1 MKSKTKTILIFAA
14 ILAAAFLIAFL
25 DGGAVQSAADEEE
38 EGTLI
43 GAFVS
48 EEDIDIGG
56 DLAVSAAGKF
66 VWKAGRLYMD
76 TDEDWWALK
85 DRGSGIYCTMEPD
98 SRDGEE
104 DAKSP
109 CITNFGTLGA
119 PQGKTAID
127 NDNGIRTTDIDLSG
141 EVYACGSRH
150 VIFKFYP
157 IYQTDDGRIYLTR
170 GNSMGMSGADGASI
184 THTLTSDK
192 TETIGGKSERV
203 KVRVAITVAARP
215 TPTKFTV
222 AHMDENDDLLK
233 LEEFAPDALPESI
246 TAAPGAAY
254 LIGTSYG
261 TDWNGETAEYDIC
274 SRSNDSAPYS
284 YSNLD
289 TFRYQGGKLCSISI
303 KVNWGGGNSMKRLIA
318 FALALAVVFGVS
330 FALYKPERIEAAAR
344 ETMEDE
350 WVGYFFA
357 LEPFDGRR
365 YATETGDDY
374 DFGVPGVPV
383 FVTIT
388 AFEPDDPDYEEG
400 SEFNYS
406 VGAAVSDEA
415 VGSGMRVN
423 VDDNGSSYETS
434 GEICYASGEWKPVKQ
449 CSVYRTSD
457 GKYYAEWDRTGMGP
471 RVGVSRE
478 ESVEWKVNGRT
489 ERRSI
494 KVSITF
500 EEHTAAESVEFVWM
514 DSDKNVLSRAEYAAD
529 ALPETLTAPDG
540 ASMLVVT
547 QTSADGTSA
556 RSLCTQDDLFARAY
570 VPSTLSGL
578 LRVVDVSLD
587 WGENGT

>member
-1 MKSKTKTILIFAA
+1 
-14 ILAAAFLIAFL
+14 
-25 DGGAVQSAADEEE
+25 
-38 EGTLI
+38 
-43 GAFVS
+43 
-48 EEDIDIGG
+48 
-56 DLAVSAAGKF
+56 
-66 VWKAGRLYMD
+66 
-76 TDEDWWALK
+76 
-85 DRGSGIYCTMEPD
+85 
-98 SRDGEE
+98 
-104 DAKSP
+104 
-109 CITNFGTLGA
+109 
-119 PQGKTAID
+119 
-127 NDNGIRTTDIDLSG
+127 
-141 EVYACGSRH
+141 
-150 VIFKFYP
+150 
-157 IYQTDDGRIYLTR
+157 
-170 GNSMGMSGADGASI
+170 
-184 THTLTSDK
+184 
-192 TETIGGKSERV
+192 
-203 KVRVAITVAARP
+203 
-215 TPTKFTV
+215 
-222 AHMDENDDLLK
+222 
-233 LEEFAPDALPESI
+233 
-246 TAAPGAAY
+246 
-254 LIGTSYG
+254 
-261 TDWNGETAEYDIC
+261 
-274 SRSNDSAPYS
+274 
-284 YSNLD
+284 
-289 TFRYQGGKLCSISI
+289 
-303 KVNWGGGNSMKRLIA
+303 MKRLIA

-406 VGAAVSDEA
+406 VGAAVS
-415 VGSGMRVN
+415 
-423 VDDNGSSYETS
+423 
-434 GEICYASGEWKPVKQ
+434 
-449 CSVYRTSD
+449 
-457 GKYYAEWDRTGMGP
+457 DRTGMGP